1 MSEHPEKDLFPRP
14 LESHIFRAK
23 AHQFFSSWW
32 RITLG
37 DIRAPFFDTASRLQF
52 FLLVAL
58 LIFVLPP
65 EGYSEWRGELKNTM
79 RTLHAFLYAFPV
91 FAVFTGFVAFFK
103 VVKERKRLGQWVN
116 NRFVYHEKRHLMTAV
131 VTSEDNGRLLP
142 FKVTGLPKNA
152 SVDLVV
158 EIESGF
164 DDRNVRVQFIGRK
177 EFPIFWDK
185 YERHNMLGFVPEDET
200 FYVTTLK
207 TSPSN
212 ASTIKVFLMSW
223 YA

>member
-1 MSEHPEKDLFPRP
+1 MIKPPVL
-14 LESHIFRAK
+14 RAK

-32 RITLG
+32 RITLE
-37 DIRAPFFDTASRLQF
+37 DIRAPLFDTAARLQF

-58 LIFVLPP
+58 LIFVLPS
-65 EGYSEWRGELKNTM
+65 EGYSEWREGLKNTM
-79 RTLHAFLYAFPV
+79 RSLHAFLYAFPA
-91 FAVFTGFVAFFK
+91 FAVFAGVVAIFK
-103 VVKERKRLGQWVN
+103 VAKEQKRLGQWAS
-116 NRFVYHEKRHLMTAV
+116 NRFVFHQKRHLMTAV
-131 VTSEDNGRLLP
+131 VTSEDNGKLLH

-158 EIESGF
+158 EIEKGF
-164 DDRNVRVQFIGRK
+164 DDRNIRVQFVGHK
-177 EFPIFWDK
+177 DFPIMWDE

-200 FYVTTLK
+200 LYVTTLK
-207 TSPSN
+207 PTPSN